1 MFDILKKKLKKVVD
15 SVSKK
20 LEIKEA
26 VEKPEVE
33 EVVEEVEVK
42 EIEKPVE
49 VPIEQPK
56 VEEVVEPEP
65 AVEIPEEKIEPEPVK
80 VEEKIEIPK
89 VEKPKEP
96 PEQKSIFKKVFERV
110 VKKVT
115 ERVLTEK
122 DIEPILEE
130 LETDLI
136 EADVAVD
143 VAEKIKIDLRDSL
156 VGAEIKRGE
165 EELFVTDSLKKSILE
180 ILSVQEIDLKE
191 LVKNKKPVTLLF
203 LGFNGS
209 GKTTSLAKC
218 ANWLMN
224 EGFTCVFA
232 AGDTFRAASIEQLE
246 EHGKNLGV
254 KVIKHKYGADTAAVV
269 YDAIEHAKSK
279 GIDFVLADSAGRA
292 HTNQDLLD
300 EMKKI
305 IRVNKP
311 DLKILVID
319 SLTGNDAI
327 MQAKAFGDIGVDATI
342 FTKVDVN
349 EKGGAILSVTHLLKK
364 PILFLGLGQ
373 EYDKLEKFDAE
384 KFVSNVLSV

>member
-1 MFDILKKKLKKVVD
+1 MVMFDILKNKLKKVVD

-20 LEIKEA
+20 LETKE
-26 VEKPEVE
+26 KEV
-33 EVVEEVEVK
+33 
-42 EIEKPVE
+42 IEK
-49 VPIEQPK
+49 PK
-56 VEEVVEPEP
+56 VEETEVKEVEKPAEMPAEQLQVEKVIEPEP
-65 AVEIPEEKIEPEPVK
+65 AAEIPKEKIEPEPVK
-80 VEEKIEIPK
+80 VEKKVEVPK
-89 VEKPKEP
+89 VEKIKEP
-96 PEQKSIFKKVFERV
+96 PKQKSIFKKVFERV

-115 ERVLTEK
+115 ERVLTER

-130 LETDLI
+130 LETGLI
-136 EADVAVD
+136 EADVAVE
-143 VAEKIKIDLRDSL
+143 VAEKIKVDLKDSL
-156 VGAEIKRGE
+156 VGAEIKRSE

-180 ILSVQEIDLKE
+180 ILSVQEIELKE
-191 LVKNKKPVTLLF
+191 LAKNKKPITLLF

-224 EGFTCVFA
+224 NGFTCVFA

-246 EHGKNLGV
+246 EHAKKLGV
-254 KVIKHKYGADTAAVV
+254 KVVKHKYGADPAAVV

-279 GIDFVLADSAGRA
+279 GVDFVLADSAGRA

-319 SLTGNDAI
+319 SLTGNDAV

-373 EYDKLEKFDAE
+373 EYEKLEKFNAE
-384 KFVSNVLSV
+384 KFVNNILS